1 MTYTDGTGASG
12 IPRDRNADDALALL
26 HDGYAYGTRRFR
38 RLGSDAFRTRLLGR
52 PTIVMRGREAS
63 AVFGDHRRMSRAGAI
78 PRSVMHLLQDE
89 GSVQTLEDEAHLH
102 RKAVFLRLLDDEGA
116 ASLADV
122 SRAAWEAAAARASG
136 RTISLYD
143 LAVDVLTRA
152 ALEWTGLPPDS
163 TDVGRLSGALAEMV
177 DAAPAVGPRNWS
189 ARLRRRRVE
198 RWAASLV
205 RDVRAGKLRAPAE
218 SPVAAMAQLR
228 DHDGTQPP
236 PEIAAVELINLL
248 RPIVA
253 VARYAVFAAH
263 ALERHPEWRDRVRTD
278 PDARARFVQEVRR
291 FYPFFP
297 VIAGTVRAPFSWRGH
312 RFEPGARLLLD
323 LYATDHDPESWTDP
337 DRFDP
342 DRFVLWLPD
351 PNSLVPQGAGDA
363 ASGHRCP
370 GEGATMALID
380 RFLTFATAQPQP
392 YTLPPQDLRISL
404 RRLPALPEDRLLV
417 TLA

>member
-12 IPRDRNADDALALL
+12 IPRDGNADDALALL

-89 GSVQTLEDEAHLH
+89 GSVQSLEGEAHHH
-102 RKAVFLRLLDDEGA
+102 RKAVFLHLLDDEGA
-116 ASLADV
+116 ARLADA
-122 SRAAWEAAAARASG
+122 SGREWEAAARRASG
-136 RTISLYD
+136 RTESLYD
-143 LAVDVLTRA
+143 IAVEVLTRSA
-152 ALEWTGLPPDS
+152 VDWIGLPPDS
-163 TDVGRLSGALAEMV
+163 TDIDRLGGALAEMV
-177 DAAPAVGPRNWS
+177 DAAPTLGPRNWS

-205 RDVRAGKLRAPAE
+205 RDARAGTLRATTG
-218 SPVAAMAQLR
+218 SPLAAMATLH

-236 PEIAAVELINLL
+236 PGTAAVELINLL

-253 VARYAVFAAH
+253 VARYVVFAAH
-263 ALERHPEWRDRVRTD
+263 ALERHPGWRDRVRTD
-278 PDARARFVQEVRR
+278 PEARGRFVQEVRR

-297 VIAGTVRAPFSWRGH
+297 VAAGTVKAPFSWRGH
-312 RFEPGARLLLD
+312 EFEPGSRVLLD
-323 LYATDHDPESWTDP
+323 LYATDHDPSAWPEP

-342 DRFVLWLPD
+342 DRFLTWLPD
-351 PNSLVPQGAGDA
+351 PDTLVPQGAGDA

-370 GEGATMALID
+370 GEGATIALID
-380 RFLTFATAQPQP
+380 RFLAFATADPQP
-392 YTLPPQDLRISL
+392 YSVPPQDLRISL
-404 RRLPALPEDRLLV
+404 RRLPALPEDRMLV
-417 TLA
+417 TVR

>member
-12 IPRDRNADDALALL
+12 IPRDGTADDALALL

-89 GSVQTLEDEAHLH
+89 GSVQSLEGEAHHH
-102 RKAVFLRLLDDEGA
+102 RKAVFLHLLDDEGA
-116 ASLADV
+116 ARLADA
-122 SRAAWEAAAARASG
+122 SGREWEAAARRASG
-136 RTISLYD
+136 RTVSLYD
-143 LAVDVLTRA
+143 LAVEVLTRSA
-152 ALEWTGLPPDS
+152 VDWIGLPPDS
-163 TDVGRLSGALAEMV
+163 TDIDRLGGALAEMV
-177 DAAPAVGPRNWS
+177 DAAPTLGPRNWS

-205 RDVRAGKLRAPAE
+205 SDARAGTLRATTG
-218 SPVAAMAQLR
+218 SPLAAMATLH

-236 PEIAAVELINLL
+236 PGTAAVELINLL

-253 VARYAVFAAH
+253 VARYVVFAAH
-263 ALERHPEWRDRVRTD
+263 ALERHPEWCDRVRTD
-278 PDARARFVQEVRR
+278 PEARGRFVQEVRR

-297 VIAGTVRAPFSWRGH
+297 VAAGTVKAPFSWRGH
-312 RFEPGARLLLD
+312 RFEPGSRVLLD
-323 LYATDHDPESWTDP
+323 LYATDHDPSAWPEP

-342 DRFVLWLPD
+342 DRFLTWLPD
-351 PNSLVPQGAGDA
+351 PDTLVPQGAGDA

-370 GEGATMALID
+370 GEGATIALID
-380 RFLTFATAQPQP
+380 RFLAFAAADPQP
-392 YTLPPQDLRISL
+392 YSVPPQDLRISL
-404 RRLPALPEDRLLV
+404 RRLPALPEDRMLV
-417 TLA
+417 TVR